1 MIVYP
6 VSWISCLWWGREG
19 HGGSRQKW
27 LGVDR
32 ALTGRALECH
42 LLFSYRDFGAC
53 VVKLYS
59 VKFLSWTRR
68 ACRCVWAFKSSSWVE
83 PLWRNNLGFQGCIQ
97 GPAASCSSPLPGPLL
112 PASRVCCDASAF
124 VTTAI
129 APHRA
134 NKGQAL
140 WVSIIQN
147 PLVLCLQPQT
157 ALQVTPEAKQK
168 SSVCR

>member
-1 MIVYP
+1 MRIYP
-6 VSWISCLWWGREG
+6 VSWISYLWREG

-27 LGVDR
+27 LGVDST
-32 ALTGRALECH
+32 LTGRALECH
-42 LLFSYRDFGAC
+42 LSFSHRDLGAF

-59 VKFLSWTRR
+59 VKLLSWTRR
-68 ACRCVWAFKSSSWVE
+68 ACRCVWALKSCFWVE

-97 GPAASCSSPLPGPLL
+97 GPIVSWSSPLPGPLL
-112 PASRVCCDASAF
+112 PASRVCSDASAF
-124 VTTAI
+124 ATTAI

-140 WVSIIQN
+140 WVSIVQN
-147 PLVLCLQPQT
+147 LLVLCLQPQI